1 MGILGFCLLVL
12 ALIDKVI
19 PSLALIR
26 VFLRI
31 LAYIK
36 DQLTHPGFV
45 IEQLGFLDFP
55 LVDSHCW
62 TSWTTASEPL

>member
-1 MGILGFCLLVL
+1 MDALRLRLLDL
-12 ALIDKVI
+12 AFTDKLT
-19 PSLALIR
+19 PSLVLIR

-45 IEQLGFLDFP
+45 IEQLLD
-55 LVDSHCW
+55 
-62 TSWTTASEPL
+62 SWTFHL